1 MGLTEFDSSLAAPPS
16 PEMCVPN
23 TPPPLP
29 RNRQTFP
36 STGRATSFSDP
47 MSSCK
52 APLEPAPLEGARTP
66 LSSVAWPPCPASQVW
81 STCLMAFF
89 CPSLWWDH
97 VFGALDGLR
106 CTGALSVA
114 WAGRP
119 PAQPG
124 GLTVPSSLKQMSE
137 PASGASFSEG

>member
-1 MGLTEFDSSLAAPPS
+1 MQGSPRPSPPGGGEDPPVLGCLAA
-16 PEMCVPN
+16 
-23 TPPPLP
+23 LP
-29 RNRQTFP
+29 CI
-36 STGRATSFSDP
+36 SGVVYLLDGI
-47 MSSCK
+47 
-52 APLEPAPLEGARTP
+52 L
-66 LSSVAWPPCPASQVW
+66 
-81 STCLMAFF
+81 

-137 PASGASFSEG
+137 PASGASFSEGWLTAVPVVFWMTCLFFY